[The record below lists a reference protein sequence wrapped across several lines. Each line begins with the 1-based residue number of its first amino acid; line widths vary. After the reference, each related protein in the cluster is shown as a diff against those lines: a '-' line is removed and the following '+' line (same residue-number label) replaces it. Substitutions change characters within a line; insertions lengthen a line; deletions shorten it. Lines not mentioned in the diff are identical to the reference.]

1 MTGTNASETN
11 ATGSHLTGAIAPA
24 DPITDPGV
32 QPDLVAIDL
41 RTAVMRTSR
50 RLRIEATGDVITPGQ
65 YTVLAHLSAGS
76 QTLRELAEREH
87 VQAPSM
93 TRIVNA
99 LTDQG
104 FVSRQAHPGDGRQ
117 VQVSI
122 TQAGREALAEA
133 RSQRTAWL
141 AQRVAGL
148 SEEDRLTLSRAAL
161 IMQEMSAK

>member
-1 MTGTNASETN
+1 
-11 ATGSHLTGAIAPA
+11 
-24 DPITDPGV
+24 
-32 QPDLVAIDL
+32 
-41 RTAVMRTSR
+41 MRTSR

-65 YTVLAHLSAGS
+65 YTVLAHLNTAS

-99 LTDQG
+99 LTEQG

-117 VQVSI
+117 VQISI
-122 TQAGREALAEA
+122 TQAGKEVLAEA
-133 RSQRTAWL
+133 RGQRTAWL
-141 AQRVAGL
+141 ARRVAGL
-148 SEEDRLTLSRAAL
+148 SEEDRLVLSRAAL

>member
-1 MTGTNASETN
+1 
-11 ATGSHLTGAIAPA
+11 
-24 DPITDPGV
+24 
-32 QPDLVAIDL
+32 
-41 RTAVMRTSR
+41 MRTSR

-65 YTVLAHLSAGS
+65 YTVLAHLSNGS

-99 LTDQG
+99 LTEQG
-104 FVSRQAHPGDGRQ
+104 FASRQAHPGDGRQ
-117 VQVSI
+117 VQISI
-122 TQAGREALAEA
+122 TPAGQEVLAEA

-148 SEEDRLTLSRAAL
+148 NDEDRQILSRAAH

>member
-1 MTGTNASETN
+1 MPTITESDLE
-11 ATGSHLTGAIAPA
+11 SA
-24 DPITDPGV
+24 DSIE
-32 QPDLVAIDL
+32 PDTLAIDL

-65 YTVLAHLSAGS
+65 YTVLAHLRTESA
-76 QTLRELAEREH
+76 TLRELAEREH

-99 LTDQG
+99 LTEQG
-104 FVSRQAHPGDGRQ
+104 FVSRSPRPEDGRQ
-117 VQVSI
+117 VQIAI
-122 TQAGREALAEA
+122 TPAGETVLAEA

-148 SEEDRLTLSRAAL
+148 SDEDRLTLSRAAH

>member
-1 MTGTNASETN
+1 MTTANSAPPSET
-11 ATGSHLTGAIAPA
+11 
-24 DPITDPGV
+24 DV
-32 QPDLVAIDL
+32 QPDSLAIEL

-65 YTVLAHLSAGS
+65 YTVLAHLNTAS

-99 LTDQG
+99 LTEQG

-117 VQVSI
+117 VQISI
-122 TQAGREALAEA
+122 TPAGQEVLAEA

-148 SEEDRLTLSRAAL
+148 SDADRQILSRAAH

>member
-1 MTGTNASETN
+1 MTTTSETDE
-11 ATGSHLTGAIAPA
+11 ASGDGI
-24 DPITDPGV
+24 
-32 QPDLVAIDL
+32 QPDALAIEL

-65 YTVLAHLSAGS
+65 YTVLAHLHTES

-99 LTDQG
+99 LTEQG
-104 FVSRQAHPGDGRQ
+104 FVSRSPDPADGRQ
-117 VQVSI
+117 VQIAI
-122 TQAGREALAEA
+122 TSAGEEVLAEA

-148 SEEDRLTLSRAAL
+148 SKQDRLTLSQAAR
-161 IMQEMSAK
+161 IMQEMSAR

>member
-1 MTGTNASETN
+1 MSTTSETDRK
-11 ATGSHLTGAIAPA
+11 AGDGI
-24 DPITDPGV
+24 
-32 QPDLVAIDL
+32 QPDILAIDL

-65 YTVLAHLSAGS
+65 YTVLAHLDTEP
-76 QTLRELAEREH
+76 QTLRQLAEREH

-99 LTDQG
+99 LTEQG
-104 FVSRQAHPGDGRQ
+104 FVSRSPDPADGRQ
-117 VQVSI
+117 IQIAISP
-122 TQAGREALAEA
+122 AGEEVLAEA

-148 SEEDRLTLSRAAL
+148 SDEDRLILSRAAH
-161 IMQEMSAK
+161 IMQEMSAR

>member
-1 MTGTNASETN
+1 MTTPTETDHE
-11 ATGSHLTGAIAPA
+11 SA
-24 DPITDPGV
+24 DSIE
-32 QPDLVAIDL
+32 PDMLAIDL

-65 YTVLAHLSAGS
+65 YTVLAHLRVGS
-76 QTLRELAEREH
+76 RTLRELAESEH

-99 LTDQG
+99 LTEQG
-104 FVSRQAHPGDGRQ
+104 FVSRSPDPEDGRQ
-117 VQVSI
+117 IQIAI
-122 TQAGREALAEA
+122 TPAGETVLAEA

-148 SEEDRLTLSRAAL
+148 SEEDRLVLSRAAH